1 MKFDRD
7 PNFIAEYRHLPRE
20 HRALFL
26 AAVQQINLAYA
37 QRGDRTIPRWPARLR
52 IKKMEVPGDI
62 WEMTW
67 SFAGPDGRATFEF
80 ITIDGELAI
89 RWRRI
94 GDHRIYDNP

>member
-1 MKFDRD
+1 MKFERRAT
-7 PNFIAEYRHLPRE
+7 FAAEFRRLPRE
-20 HRALFL
+20 HRALFM
-26 AAVQQINLAYA
+26 AAVQQINDAYS
-37 QRGDRTIPRWPARLR
+37 QRGDHATSHWPATLR
-52 IKKMEVPGDI
+52 IQKMGGPDDV

-67 SFAGPDGRATFEF
+67 PFSGPDGRATFDF